1 VTRPGAIWREITKNL
16 GRKPATVLY
25 PKERLPLPP
34 NFRGRPVF
42 DPEKCVGCKICER
55 DCPSGVI
62 TIEKVAE
69 KTFACTFALDRCIF
83 CGQCADSCPRKAITM
98 SQIFELATFERK
110 SLIDRKAGNPPE
122 LKTEVPSEEKEEKK
136 DEGEGSPA

>member
-1 VTRPGAIWREITKNL
+1 MTRPGAIWREITKNL

-25 PKERLPLPP
+25 PKERLPIPS

-69 KTFACTFALDRCIF
+69 KTFACTFSLDKCIF

-98 SQIFELATFERK
+98 SQIFELAAFK
-110 SLIDRKAGNPPE
+110 KDSLVDRKAGTPPE
-122 LKTEVPSEEKEEKK
+122 PKAQEEEKK
-136 DEGEGSPA
+136 DEGQAV